1 MCLLPW
7 GTFFNVLVDRFQ
19 HVEKRVATLGVGK
32 GMQTRLF
39 GPVT

>member
-7 GTFFNVLVDRFQ
+7 GTFSNVLVGRFQ
-19 HVEKRVATLGVGK
+19 HVEKRVATLGVDK
-32 GMQTRLF
+32 GTQARVF